1 MEEDELGVQIKAVKK
16 NTYNAVINQTHLKL
30 DSENSPNKNKNVPRS
45 QSFKKITR
53 FVPQLRPRKSTFVPT
68 PLKLN
73 KENKQI
79 NEEKE
84 KLSGDEIEI
93 IENDSSCS
101 SISSSD
107 MDLSDE
113 NIMKEKEKEKE
124 KSKKDLKAQLMIKK
138 SSCNIIDKIESIEEE
153 NDDDEFYLNEIKE
166 NDDNQDNK
174 TKNMKLTRK
183 KLSQIRVKTGIIKFK
198 ETDEVVHDNFKNNFD
213 IGLKKFENE
222 DDTPKDFH
230 ASLNL
235 LELKKNKSDINTNT
249 SFKPRSIFEVL
260 SVSKESN
267 KK

>member
-1 MEEDELGVQIKAVKK
+1 MGRITQELLRKRAEHNDGILTTLEEISLHQENIERIENLEYYCRHIKILYLQD
-16 NTYNAVINQTHLKL
+16 NI
-30 DSENSPNKNKNVPRS
+30 
-45 QSFKKITR
+45 I
-53 FVPQLRPRKSTFVPT
+53 
-68 PLKLN
+68 
-73 KENKQI
+73 
-79 NEEKE
+79 E
-84 KLSGDEIEI
+84 KL
-93 IENDSSCS
+93 
-101 SISSSD
+101 
-107 MDLSDE
+107 
-113 NIMKEKEKEKE
+113 
-124 KSKKDLKAQLMIKK
+124 
-138 SSCNIIDKIESIEEE
+138 ESIEEE

-166 NDDNQDNK
+166 NDGNQDNK

-183 KLSQIRVKTGIIKFK
+183 KLSQIRVKAGIIKFK